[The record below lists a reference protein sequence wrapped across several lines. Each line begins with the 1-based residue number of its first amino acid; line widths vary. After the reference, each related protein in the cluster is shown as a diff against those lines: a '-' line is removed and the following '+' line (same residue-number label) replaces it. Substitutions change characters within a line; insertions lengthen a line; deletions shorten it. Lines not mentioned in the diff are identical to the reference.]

1 MFLKILNNLLKI
13 WILKKYLSK
22 MIIIEIQLLEVD
34 ADSANAMNM
43 SGISRKEDLMNYLS
57 FIKHFN
63 SNICSS

>member
-1 MFLKILNNLLKI
+1 
-13 WILKKYLSK
+13 